1 MSATAVETL
10 TLGQLSLSR
19 TIDEIT
25 ETNVGGR
32 AGSTCKTFGR
42 DCASVIHKHYS
53 LVMHHVDD
61 WDGEF
66 YKSEDGSIWAKVK

>member
-10 TLGQLSLSR
+10 TLGQLSLR
-19 TIDEIT
+19 RPIDEVI
-25 ETNVGGR
+25 ETKVGGVS
-32 AGSTCKTFGR
+32 GSTRISFGR
-42 DCASVIHKHYS
+42 DCAAIINAHYS

-66 YKSEDGSIWAKVK
+66 YKSEDSSIWAKVK